1 LRREWEREEKE
12 RVGGLDGEI
21 NSRRGRERKKK
32 ERSCNASTWFSY
44 YTIKHP
50 THKQLNKL
58 TITYS
63 TSYYWKVLCDDS
75 DKVGSWWGC
84 VWRGMIIR
92 HTAVEIIQ
100 PD

>member
-50 THKQLNKL
+50 PHKQLNKL

-63 TSYYWKVLCDDS
+63 TSYHWKVLCDNS
-75 DKVGSWWGC
+75 DKAGSRWGF
-84 VWRGMIIR
+84 VWRGVIMR
-92 HTAVEIIQ
+92 NTAVEIIQ